1 MVIQEEN
8 IIHSLPNGSDSE
20 EEPTHAFIEAPA
32 LPIIPQTLST
42 PADEDPMTPSQSLT
56 VSDVIPPED
65 SHKDYEITDIPEPL
79 RRSTHTHRP
88 LKYLQ
93 EYVTERYYELAGPQ
107 HGFGLT
113 FERVGKEKFTFQ

>member
-1 MVIQEEN
+1 MVIQEDM
-8 IIHSLPNGSDSE
+8 IHSLLNDSDSE

-32 LPIIPQTLST
+32 LPTIPQTLST

-65 SHKDYEITDIPEPL
+65 SHKDYKITDITEPL
-79 RRSTHTHRP
+79 RRSTRTHLP
-88 LKYLQ
+88 PKYLH

-113 FERVGKEKFTFQ
+113 FERVGKENFTFQ